1 MFVYLNLLMMTAR
14 IRRTRTVMMAI
25 VIILFVAI
33 LIIVSR
39 TSPVYSRS
47 RESALPTSHLLQCLV
62 ASIGVALALKKS
74 APCVF
79 DDLSLPGQIGKS
91 VATDVFCFKS
101 DTLALA

>member
-1 MFVYLNLLMMTAR
+1 
-14 IRRTRTVMMAI
+14 MAI

-33 LIIVSR
+33 LISVSR
-39 TSPVYSRS
+39 LSPVNLRN

-62 ASIGVALALKKS
+62 ASIGVALTLEKS

-79 DDLSLPGQIGKS
+79 DDLTLPGQIGKS
-91 VATDVFCFKS
+91 IAADVFCLES